1 MLYGRVGWQLSDT
14 VYVFYCIINHMREYW
29 FKLSDKIRF
38 LFVGGFN
45 AGVSYLIYSA
55 FCIVLGDSAYQ
66 IALALAWAISSI
78 VSYTTQKFLVFEGKG
93 NWVKEYLKCC
103 TTWFFSYLINAGLL
117 EFIVKILHLNVFVA
131 QIVATVVS
139 AIFTYV
145 FFKKFAF
152 RKKEL

>member
-1 MLYGRVGWQLSDT
+1 MQKRTAY
-14 VYVFYCIINHMREYW
+14 FYCIINHMREYW

-131 QIVATVVS
+131 QIVATIVS

>member
-1 MLYGRVGWQLSDT
+1 
-14 VYVFYCIINHMREYW
+14 MRDFW

-38 LFVGGFN
+38 LVVGGFN

-55 FCIVLGDSAYQ
+55 FCLILGETAYQ
-66 IALALAWAISSI
+66 IALALAWTISSVI
-78 VSYTTQKFLVFEGKG
+78 SYTTQKFLVFKGKG

-117 EFIVKILHLNVFVA
+117 ELIVKILHLNVFIA
-131 QIVATVVS
+131 QIVATLAA
-139 AIFTYV
+139 AIFTYI

-152 RKKEL
+152 KTAKN